1 MFERVARRKPLL
13 SKKNMGAQLWC
24 PKLLQTTRLLE
35 RCHLE
40 GWTKWRRLAK
50 TQSTMSGKN
59 QTRHTITSYQVS
71 STAVK
76 GPLILQSRN
85 QDFAMCQSG
94 PYLNLIETLWW
105 DLKRPVQKQMPTNLK
120 EWSKIP
126 PQPYWELIKLHRV
139 LWKLSLTVTVN
150 LALEHILE
158 NRLSE

>member
-1 MFERVARRKPLL
+1 
-13 SKKNMGAQLWC
+13 MGAQIWC

-35 RCHLE
+35 QCHLD

-50 TQSTMSGKN
+50 TQCTMSGKN
-59 QTRHTITSYQVS
+59 QTRHTVTSYQLS

-76 GPLILQSRN
+76 GPLIFFILVSCFLTLQSRN
-85 QDFAMCQSG
+85 QGFAMRQSG

-120 EWSKIP
+120 EWGKIP